1 MSECMGPGRNRE
13 MSMIRS
19 PTSRGCI
26 FPISSRCPGDSI
38 WKQPRVWV
46 ERISSK
52 VSSSRVSMASRSGRW
67 PSVCSISSRV

>member
-1 MSECMGPGRNRE
+1 
-13 MSMIRS
+13 MIRS

-46 ERISSK
+46 ERISLK
-52 VSSSRVSMASRSGRW
+52 VASSRVSMASRSGR
-67 PSVCSISSRV
+67 